1 MVGHFDIIPAMRTR
15 FFFLASFLAFLL
27 PPLTLLAAPPDRS
40 PLQTIELLHKA
51 LRDADSATV
60 DSLLHPDYHGISLQ
74 GPRDKRHIYVE
85 TREKAVSDVA
95 SLKLGDW
102 DVRFLSTSAQID
114 PNGMAHVWARY
125 VFYFKGAPNHCG
137 CESYTLYQGADG
149 WQVVSFADTD
159 NPLNG
164 HSVAEVCPVK

>member
-1 MVGHFDIIPAMRTR
+1 MISGMWTR
-15 FFFLASFLAFLL
+15 FLLVTSLGLILILASA
-27 PPLTLLAAPPDRS
+27 LAAPPDRS

-51 LRDADSATV
+51 LRDADPTTI

-74 GPRDKRHIYVE
+74 GPLEHRHIYIE

-95 SLKLGDW
+95 SLKPNEW
-102 DVRFLSTSAQID
+102 DVRILSSSTQID

-125 VFYFKGAPNHCG
+125 VFYFKSAPNHCG
-137 CESYTLYQGADG
+137 YESYTLYQSANG
-149 WQVVSFADTD
+149 WKVVSFADTD

-164 HSVAEVCPVK
+164 RSVADVCPER

>member
-1 MVGHFDIIPAMRTR
+1 MLIRIVCLVASVNSLLIPVRS
-15 FFFLASFLAFLL
+15 LSAS
-27 PPLTLLAAPPDRS
+27 PERS

-74 GPRDKRHIYVE
+74 GPRDHRHIYVE
-85 TREKAVSDVA
+85 TRAKAVSDVA
-95 SLKLGDW
+95 ALKPGDW
-102 DVRFLSTSAQID
+102 DVRFLRALTEID

-137 CESYTLYQGADG
+137 YESYTLYQGAEG

-164 HSVAEVCPVK
+164 RNVAEVCPER